1 MFESVVCIP
10 IFLSFW
16 WITLGKNIL
25 PDLKVIAVWITYCI
39 VNLFHGT
46 SRLPAI
52 QLEAWSA
59 DKAEWHVTSR
69 KLKFSADGC
78 VLCDVTMTL
87 HWRRPEYSLFH
98 QNRLNCL
105 PRPQQVDILHNEYCP
120 AQPIS
125 PAQRPVPEYWNV
137 SAWSKLGN
145 NKCASLAQRRS
156 RDKARRGVLAPRGRN
171 VYFLGSKVP
180 TLRAF
185 PWQWPSID

>member
-16 WITLGKNIL
+16 WNTLGKNIL
-25 PDLKVIAVWITYCI
+25 PDLKVIAVWITYCLLYCQFI
-39 VNLFHGT
+39 PWNL
-46 SRLPAI
+46 SSPCYPAGGR
-52 QLEAWSA
+52 SA

-69 KLKFSADGC
+69 KLKFSADSC

-120 AQPIS
+120 AQPS
-125 PAQRPVPEYWNV
+125 ARSLAEYWNV

-156 RDKARRGVLAPRGRN
+156 RDEARRGVLAPRGRN
-171 VYFLGSKVP
+171 VYFPGSKVP
-180 TLRAF
+180 TLRVF